1 MKTLLAIYIVS
12 IIISF
17 LICLYDEKQLGI
29 KITVGYFISEYGWSI
44 FLPIFNTLFV
54 IAITLITISIKFVK
68 LIKLDLLWNKIKDIE
83 L

>member
-17 LICLYDEKQLGI
+17 LMCLYDEKQLGN
-29 KITVGYFISEYGWSI
+29 KITVGSFLDEHGWSI

-68 LIKLDLLWNKIKDIE
+68 LVKLDLLWNKIKNIE

>member
-12 IIISF
+12 TIISF
-17 LICLYDEKQLGI
+17 LICLYDEKPWSST
-29 KITVGYFISEYGWSI
+29 ITVGSLMSEHGWSI
-44 FLPIFNTLFV
+44 FLPVFNTLFV

-68 LIKLDLLWNKIKDIE
+68 LVKLDLLWNKIKDIE

>member
-17 LICLYDEKQLGI
+17 LICLYDERPWSS
-29 KITVGYFISEYGWSI
+29 KITVGSLIDECGWYI
-44 FLPIFNTLFV
+44 FLPLLNTLFV
-54 IAITLITISIKFVK
+54 IAITLITISVKFAK
-68 LIKLDLLWNKIKDIE
+68 LVKLDLLWDKIKDIE